1 MSTGVDVL
9 IPFSGMLSSR
19 EMLGIAGAVTARYGG
34 ATTVLGVVEVPE
46 ERSLSEAALLARRHR
61 TLLRRAAL
69 YGDADVRAQVVP
81 THSLAAGIRTGV
93 EETGADLLLL
103 GWRPGRKPASD
114 VLAQFAAD
122 PPCDLAAVKPG
133 KSERIERVLVP
144 ARGGPHAR
152 LALRL
157 AAAVAARHNATLTLL
172 HVSKP
177 EWSAARRS
185 AEALHFQRVCES
197 IEYPHVRRLEIDSPD
212 VESVLRTEGARHDM
226 VVMGAA
232 ARDER
237 SVYLFGLLPERVARA
252 IDAAVVVVK
261 TREPVTAGMFGR
273 ADRSV
278 AAPEHASISEL
289 VDRWFARNTFHS
301 HEFRSLRYLVDLKE
315 RQGRTISVALPALNE
330 EKTVGKIISTIK
342 RTLMERVPL
351 VDELLLIDSNSDDR
365 TVEIAEGLGIPV
377 YRHPEILPHL
387 PSYAGKGEAL
397 WKSLYVTKGDIVVWV
412 DSDITD
418 LHPKFVYGLVG
429 PLLADPALGFIKGFY
444 RRPLKLGGELATTG
458 GGRVTELTAR
468 PLINLFYP
476 QLSGVVQPLAG
487 EMAGRR
493 DILETLPFFT
503 GYGVE
508 TGLLIDILERYGLD
522 VFAQADLEYRIH
534 RNQTL
539 LSLSKM
545 AFAIVQVVMQRLGER
560 DRLRLADEMNST
572 MKLIHYSPTEL
583 FLEVKEIHENERPPI
598 VTLPEYRMRHHP
610 ESATLPALAE
620 A

>member
-1 MSTGVDVL
+1 MPGIDVL
-9 IPFSGMLSSR
+9 IPFSGLPSSR
-19 EMLGIAGAVTARYGG
+19 EMLGIAEAVTGRYGG
-34 ATTVLGVVEVPE
+34 ATTVLRVVEVPG
-46 ERSLSEAALLARRHR
+46 ERSLSEGALVARRHR
-61 TLLRRAAL
+61 ALLRRAAAM
-69 YGDADVRAQVVP
+69 GDAVVRTQVIP
-81 THSLAAGIRTGV
+81 ARSLEGGIRAGV
-93 EETGADLLLL
+93 DETGADLLVL
-103 GWRPGRKPASD
+103 GWRPGKKAMTGAVAD
-114 VLAQFAAD
+114 LVGD
-122 PPCDLAAVKPG
+122 PPCDLAAVKAG
-133 KSERIERVLVP
+133 RGGAIGRVLVP

-152 LALRL
+152 LALRI
-157 AAAVAARHNATLTLL
+157 ATAVAARHDATLTLL

-177 EWSAARRS
+177 EWDARRRL
-185 AEALHFQRVCES
+185 AEAEHFQRVSGAIHYAKVE
-197 IEYPHVRRLEIDSPD
+197 RLEVESPD
-212 VESVLRTEGARHDM
+212 VEAALRGEAARADL

-237 SVYLFGLLPERVARA
+237 SVYPFGVLPERVARGTE
-252 IDAAVVVVK
+252 AAVVVVK
-261 TREPVTAGMFGR
+261 TREPVTAGMFDR
-273 ADRSV
+273 APRPP
-278 AAPEHASISEL
+278 AAEHASISEL

-301 HEFRSLRYLVDLKE
+301 HEFQSLHYLVDLKE

-330 EKTVGKIISTIK
+330 EKTIGKIIATIQ
-342 RTLMERVPL
+342 RNLMQRVPL
-351 VDELLLIDSNSDDR
+351 VDELLVIDSDSHDR
-365 TVEIAEGLGIPV
+365 TVEIAEALGVPV
-377 YRHPEILPHL
+377 YKHPEIMPHL

-397 WKSLYVTKGDIVVWV
+397 WKSLYVTRGDIVVWV

-429 PLLADPALGFIKGFY
+429 PLLADPGLGFVKGFY

-476 QLSGVVQPLAG
+476 RLSGIVQPLAG

-522 VFAQADLEYRIH
+522 VLAQADLEYRIH
-534 RNQTL
+534 RNQSL

-560 DRLRLADEMNST
+560 DRIQLADEMNTT
-572 MKLIHYSPTEL
+572 MKLIHYSPSEL
-583 FLEVKEIHENERPPI
+583 FLEVKEIRENERPPI
-598 VTLPEYRMRHHP
+598 IALPEYQARHHRRRVV
-610 ESATLPALAE
+610 LPAVAE
-620 A
+620 V